1 MEDKTIVADAKIIEE
16 SLEKPRASYAPP
28 TPLSL
33 KEVGLNR
40 DMLIHLIVKTLY
52 YAGEVTGGYLANRL
66 KLPYTIVDELIEF
79 IKTERLCEVK
89 GMAGIGKTAYKYV
102 ITSLGRDRAR
112 EFLEINLYTG
122 PAPVPLSQYTDMIK
136 KHACS
141 RSYITQE
148 TIAKEFSHLVL
159 SKQMMDML
167 GPAINSGKSMFVYGA
182 PGNGKSIV
190 SESIGKMLGGEI
202 FIPHSIDVDGVII
215 TVFDPIN
222 HRPVDGEK
230 IPDSGGYRS
239 PILNDTEDFDQRW
252 VRCRRP
258 FVFTGGE
265 LTLEMLDLSFNEISK
280 FYEAPFQ
287 VKANGG
293 VFLIDDFGRQL
304 VRPKDLLNRWI
315 VPLEKRVDYLT
326 LHTGKKFEVPFDA
339 LIIFSTN
346 LRPQELVDEAF
357 FRRIRYK
364 VHFENPTLEQY
375 KEIFKNYCR
384 SKNIVY
390 NPIIVD
396 YIQSEFHQKHNL
408 ELRCCHP
415 RDIIEQVSDIARYLN
430 MPPALT
436 KELVD
441 GACNSYFVKQVAG

>member
-1 MEDKTIVADAKIIEE
+1 MENKTIVSDVKIVEE
-16 SLEKPRASYAPP
+16 SVQKPRESYTPP
-28 TPLSL
+28 TPTSL

-40 DMLIHLIVKTLY
+40 DMLIHLIVKILY
-52 YAGEVTGGYLANRL
+52 YAGEVTGAYLASRL

-79 IKTERLCEVK
+79 VKTEKMCEVK
-89 GMAGIGKTAYKYV
+89 GVVGIGKSAYKYA
-102 ITSLGRDRAR
+102 ITSFGRDRAR
-112 EFLEINLYTG
+112 EFLEINQYTG
-122 PAPVPLSQYTDMIK
+122 PAPVPLEQYVAMVQKQAAART
-136 KHACS
+136 
-141 RSYITQE
+141 YITQE

-159 SKQMMDML
+159 SKQMMDTL

-182 PGNGKSIV
+182 PGNGKSVV
-190 SESIGKMLGGEI
+190 SESIGRMLGGEV
-202 FIPHSIDVDGVII
+202 FIPHAMDVEGVII

-222 HRPVDGEK
+222 HQPVGGER
-230 IPDSGGYRS
+230 IPDANGYRS
-239 PILNDTEDFDQRW
+239 PILTDAEDFDLRW

-265 LTLEMLDLSFNEISK
+265 LTLEMLDLSYNEVSK

-287 VKANGG
+287 VKSNGG

-326 LHTGKKFEVPFDA
+326 LHTGKKFEIPFDA

-364 VHFENPTLEQY
+364 IHFNNPTLEEY

-384 SKNIVY
+384 SKGIVY

-396 YIQSEFHQKHNL
+396 YIRTEFYQKQDM

-415 RDIIEQVSDIARYLN
+415 RDIIEQVVDIARYISV
-430 MPPALT
+430 PPALT

-441 GACNSYFVKQVAG
+441 SACNSYFVK

>member
-1 MEDKTIVADAKIIEE
+1 MESQPIVTDVKIVDE
-16 SLEKPRASYAPP
+16 STEKPKAGYTPP
-28 TPLSL
+28 TPAGL

-40 DMLIHLIVKTLY
+40 DMLIHLIIKILY
-52 YAGEVTGGYLANRL
+52 YSGEVTGSYLASRI

-79 IKTERLCEVK
+79 VKAEKLCEVK
-89 GMAGIGKTAYKYV
+89 GVVGIGKSAYKYA

-112 EFLEINLYTG
+112 EFLEINQYTG
-122 PAPVPLSQYTDMIK
+122 PAPVPVSQYVDMVK
-136 KHACS
+136 SQANA

-159 SKQMMDML
+159 GKQMLDML

-182 PGNGKSIV
+182 PGNGKSVV
-190 SESIGKMLGGEI
+190 SESIGHMLGGEVY
-202 FIPHSIDVDGVII
+202 IPYAIDIDGVII

-222 HRPVDGEK
+222 HQPFDGER
-230 IPDSGGYRS
+230 IPDGPGYRS
-239 PILNDTEDFDQRW
+239 PIFTEAEDFDHRW
-252 VRCRRP
+252 VRCKRP
-258 FVFTGGE
+258 FVFAGGE
-265 LTLEMLDLSFNEISK
+265 LTLNMLDLSFNEISK

-346 LRPQELVDEAF
+346 LKPQELVDEAF

-364 VHFENPTLEQY
+364 VHFGNPTLEEF

-384 SKNIVY
+384 SRNIIY
-390 NPIIVD
+390 NPIIID
-396 YIQSEFHQKHNL
+396 YMQTEYYQKYNL
-408 ELRCCHP
+408 EMRCCHP
-415 RDIIEQVSDIARYLN
+415 RDIVEQVMDIARYLN
-430 MPPALT
+430 TPPALT

-441 GACNSYFVKQVAG
+441 GACNSYFVKSL

>member
-1 MEDKTIVADAKIIEE
+1 MEDRTILTQARIIEE
-16 SLEKPRASYAPP
+16 SAERATASF
-28 TPLSL
+28 TPSIPASL
-33 KEVGLNR
+33 REVGLNR
-40 DMLIHLIVKTLY
+40 DMLIHLIVKVLY
-52 YAGEVTGGYLANRL
+52 YAGEVTGAYLAGRL
-66 KLPYTIVDELIEF
+66 KLPYTIVDGLIEF
-79 IKTERLCEVK
+79 IKSERMCEVK
-89 GMAGIGKTAYKYV
+89 GMAGIGKTAYKYAV
-102 ITSLGRDRAR
+102 TSLGRDRAR
-112 EFLEINLYTG
+112 EFLEINQYTG
-122 PAPVPLSQYTDMIK
+122 PAPVPLAQYTEMIK
-136 KHACS
+136 KQAAS

-148 TIAKEFSHLVL
+148 TIVKEFSHLVL
-159 SKQMMDML
+159 SKQMMDTL

-182 PGNGKSIV
+182 PGNGKSVV
-190 SESIGKMLGGEI
+190 SESIGRMLGGEV
-202 FIPHSIDVDGVII
+202 FIPHAIDVDGVII

-222 HRPVDGEK
+222 NKPVDGDK

-239 PILNDTEDFDQRW
+239 PILSEVEEFDQRW
-252 VRCRRP
+252 VRCKRP
-258 FVFTGGE
+258 FVFAGGE

-326 LHTGKKFEVPFDA
+326 LHTGKKFELPFDA

-364 VHFENPTLEQY
+364 IYFDNPTLEQY

-396 YIQSEFHQKHNL
+396 YVQTEFYQKHNL
-408 ELRCCHP
+408 EIRCCHP
-415 RDIIEQVSDIARYLN
+415 RDIIEQVVDIARYLN

-441 GACNSYFVKQVAG
+441 SACNSYFVK

>member
-1 MEDKTIVADAKIIEE
+1 MDSKTIISDARVVDEN
-16 SLEKPRASYAPP
+16 LDKPKAEYSPP
-28 TPLSL
+28 IPVTLR
-33 KEVGLNR
+33 EVGLNR
-40 DMLIHLIVKTLY
+40 DMLIHLIVKILY
-52 YAGEVTGGYLANRL
+52 YAGEVTGSYLANRL

-79 IKTERLCEVK
+79 IKGERLCEVK
-89 GMAGIGKTAYKYV
+89 GMMGIGKTAYKYA

-112 EFLEINLYTG
+112 EFLEINQYTG
-122 PAPVPLSQYTDMIK
+122 PAPVPLVQYSEMVK
-136 KHACS
+136 RQAAS

-148 TIAKEFSHLVL
+148 TISSEFSHLVL
-159 SKQMMDML
+159 SKQMMDTL

-182 PGNGKSIV
+182 PGNGKSVV
-190 SESIGKMLGGEI
+190 SESIGRMLGGEV
-202 FIPHSIDVDGVII
+202 FIPYAIDVDGVII

-222 HRPVDGEK
+222 HRPFDGEK
-230 IPDSGGYRS
+230 IPETNGFRS
-239 PILNDTEDFDQRW
+239 PILSEVQDFDQRW
-252 VRCRRP
+252 VNCKRP

-326 LHTGKKFEVPFDA
+326 LHTGKKFELPFDA

-346 LRPQELVDEAF
+346 LRPQELIDEAF

-364 VHFENPTLEQY
+364 IHFDNPTLEEY

-384 SKNIVY
+384 GKNIVY

-396 YIQSEFHQKHNL
+396 YIQSEFYQKHNL

-415 RDIIEQVSDIARYLN
+415 RDIIEQVIDIARYQN
-430 MPPALT
+430 APPALT
-436 KELVD
+436 KELID
-441 GACNSYFVKQVAG
+441 SACNSYFVK

>member
-1 MEDKTIVADAKIIEE
+1 MDGQPILTDVKIVDETT
-16 SLEKPRASYAPP
+16 EKKRVSYIPP
-28 TPLSL
+28 TPSSL

-40 DMLIHLIVKTLY
+40 DSLIHLIVKVLY
-52 YAGEVTGGYLANRL
+52 FSGEVTGSYLSNRL
-66 KLPYTIVDELIEF
+66 RLPYTIVDELIEF
-79 IKTERLCEVK
+79 IKSEKMCEVK
-89 GMAGIGKTAYKYV
+89 GISGIGKTSYRYV

-112 EFLEINLYTG
+112 EFLEINQYTG
-122 PAPVPLSQYTDMIK
+122 PAPVPLSQYIEMVNK
-136 KHACS
+136 EAES
-141 RSYITQE
+141 RLYITQE
-148 TIAKEFSHLVL
+148 SISKNFSHLVL
-159 SKQMMDML
+159 TKQMLDLL
-167 GPAINSGKSMFVYGA
+167 GPAINSGRSMFVYGA
-182 PGNGKSIV
+182 PGNGKSVV
-190 SESIGKMLGGEI
+190 SESSGSMLGGEVY
-202 FIPHSIDVDGVII
+202 IPHAIDVDGIII

-222 HRPVDGEK
+222 HKSYDGDRV
-230 IPDSGGYRS
+230 PDEQGYHS
-239 PILNDTEDFDQRW
+239 PLFSDTEDFDQRW

-326 LHTGKKFEVPFDA
+326 LHTGKKFEIPFDT

-346 LRPQELVDEAF
+346 LKPQELVDEAF

-364 VHFENPTLEQY
+364 VHFENPTLEEF

-396 YIQSEFHQKHNL
+396 YMQTEFYQKFNV
-408 ELRCCHP
+408 EIRRCHP
-415 RDIIEQVSDIARYLN
+415 RDIIEQVIDIARYLN
-430 MPPALT
+430 TPPALT

-441 GACNSYFVKQVAG
+441 GACNSYFVK

>member
-1 MEDKTIVADAKIIEE
+1 MDGQTILTDVKIVDET
-16 SLEKPRASYAPP
+16 SEKRRASYTPP
-28 TPLSL
+28 TPTSL

-40 DMLIHLIVKTLY
+40 DSLIHLIIKVLY
-52 YAGEVTGGYLANRL
+52 FAGEVTGSYLANRVR
-66 KLPYTIVDELIEF
+66 LPYTIVDELIEF
-79 IKTERLCEVK
+79 IKAEKMCEVK
-89 GMAGIGKTAYKYV
+89 GVSGIGKTSYRYV

-112 EFLEINLYTG
+112 EFLEINQYTG
-122 PAPVPLSQYTDMIK
+122 PAPVPLSQYVEMVK
-136 KHACS
+136 KEAAA
-141 RSYITQE
+141 RQYIIQE
-148 TIAKEFSHLVL
+148 SIAKNFSHLVL
-159 SKQMMDML
+159 TKQMLDLL

-182 PGNGKSIV
+182 PGNGKSVV
-190 SESIGKMLGGEI
+190 SESIGSMLGGEVY
-202 FIPHSIDVDGVII
+202 IPHAIDVDGIII

-222 HRPVDGEK
+222 HKPFEGDKV
-230 IPDSGGYRS
+230 PDEQSYRS
-239 PILNDTEDFDQRW
+239 PLFSDIEDFDQRW
-252 VRCRRP
+252 VRCKRP

-326 LHTGKKFEVPFDA
+326 LHTGKKFEIPFDT

-346 LRPQELVDEAF
+346 LKPQELVDEAF

-364 VHFENPTLEQY
+364 VHFENPTLDEF

-396 YIQSEFHQKHNL
+396 YMQTEFYQKYNV
-408 ELRCCHP
+408 EIRRCHP
-415 RDIIEQVSDIARYLN
+415 RDIIEQVIDIARYLN
-430 MPPALT
+430 TPPALT

-441 GACNSYFVKQVAG
+441 GACHSYFVK

>member
-1 MEDKTIVADAKIIEE
+1 MDSKTIISDARVVDENIDKPKAEYSPPIPV
-16 SLEKPRASYAPP
+16 SLR
-28 TPLSL
+28 
-33 KEVGLNR
+33 EVGLNR
-40 DMLIHLIVKTLY
+40 DMLIHLIVKILY
-52 YAGEVTGGYLANRL
+52 YAGEVTGSYLANRL

-79 IKTERLCEVK
+79 IKGERMCEVK
-89 GMAGIGKTAYKYV
+89 GMMGIGKTAYKYA

-112 EFLEINLYTG
+112 EFLEINQYTG
-122 PAPVPLSQYTDMIK
+122 PAPVPLVQYSEMV
-136 KHACS
+136 
-141 RSYITQE
+141 RRE
-148 TIAKEFSHLVL
+148 TISSEFSHLVL
-159 SKQMMDML
+159 SKQMMDTL

-182 PGNGKSIV
+182 PGNGKSVV
-190 SESIGKMLGGEI
+190 SESIGRMLGGEV
-202 FIPHSIDVDGVII
+202 FIPYAIDVDGVII

-222 HRPVDGEK
+222 HRPFDGEK
-230 IPDSGGYRS
+230 IPETNGFRS
-239 PILNDTEDFDQRW
+239 PILSEVQDFDQRW
-252 VRCRRP
+252 VNCKRP

-326 LHTGKKFEVPFDA
+326 LHTGKKFELPFDA

-346 LRPQELVDEAF
+346 LRPQELIDEAF

-364 VHFENPTLEQY
+364 IHFNNPTLEEY
-375 KEIFKNYCR
+375 KEIFKTYCR
-384 SKNIVY
+384 GKNIVY

-396 YIQSEFHQKHNL
+396 YIQSEFYQKHNL

-415 RDIIEQVSDIARYLN
+415 RDIIEQVIDIARYQN
-430 MPPALT
+430 VPAALT
-436 KELVD
+436 KELID
-441 GACNSYFVKQVAG
+441 SACNSYFVK